1 MEHSKKDYLLLDK
14 KYSWHPLFQHSLL
27 ETQEL
32 MLITEAHGTTVVDSE
47 GNEYLD
53 AFSGLWNVNIG
64 YSRHEVA
71 QAVYEQMKQLSY
83 YPQTQVTIPPVLLAE
98 QLISLLK
105 SSPSSKSENDLN
117 RVVFVNSGS
126 EANET
131 ALKMVRQYG
140 LQKYQGQNR
149 YKVISLYRGYHGFTY
164 GAISASGQT
173 PRRRKFEPLLPGFC
187 HVHPPYCYRC
197 AYSLSYP
204 ECDIACANVIERT
217 IQAEGTDTVIAV
229 MVEPIIGGG
238 GVIVPPDEYLPKL
251 RDICDRYEILLILD
265 EVITGFGRTGTLF
278 AHQRCSLRSPTP
290 SAYGSLRSPT
300 PSAYGNVQPDIITLA
315 KGISSGYLPL
325 GACVAKEHI
334 FEAFTGKPEDRLEF
348 AQVSTYGG
356 HPVCC
361 AAGLANLKIM
371 LEEKMCENAEQVG
384 NYLMSQLKELI
395 RLPIVGDI
403 RGKGLIIAIELVE
416 GDKVP
421 LSTAK
426 TKRVQQ
432 LMKEHGI
439 LVGRVSYAADGDEN
453 ILYLAPPL
461 ILTKAEA
468 DKIVAAL
475 NDSLDRV

>member
-1 MEHSKKDYLLLDK
+1 MKHSKEDYLSLDK
-14 KYSWHPLFQHSLL
+14 KHSWHPLFQHSLL
-27 ETQEL
+27 DTQEL

-98 QLISLLK
+98 QLTSLLK
-105 SSPSSKSENDLN
+105 SPPPSEAKSELN

-140 LQKYQGQNR
+140 RQKYAGQNR

-173 PRRRKFEPLLPGFC
+173 PRRRKFEPLMPGFC

-197 AYSLSYP
+197 AYGLSYP
-204 ECDIACANVIERT
+204 ECNIACAGAIERT
-217 IQAEGTDTVIAV
+217 IQSEGPDTVIAV
-229 MVEPIIGGG
+229 ILEPIIGGG

-251 RDICDRYEILLILD
+251 RDICDRYEVLLILD
-265 EVITGFGRTGTLF
+265 EVITGFGRTGALF
-278 AHQRCSLRSPTP
+278 AHQRW
-290 SAYGSLRSPT
+290 
-300 PSAYGNVQPDIITLA
+300 NVQPDIVTLA

-325 GACVAKEHI
+325 GACVAKEDI
-334 FEAFTGKPEDRLEF
+334 FEAFSGRPEDRMEF

-361 AAGLANLKIM
+361 AAGLANLKI
-371 LEEKMCENAEQVG
+371 LVEEKLWENAEQVG
-384 NYLMSQLKELI
+384 NYLMNQLKELTH
-395 RLPIVGDI
+395 LPIVGDV

-416 GDKVP
+416 DGKTP
-421 LSTAK
+421 LSTAR
-426 TKRVQQ
+426 TKQVQQ

-439 LVGRVSYAADGDEN
+439 FIGRVSYAADGDEN

-461 ILTKAEA
+461 ILTRTEA
-468 DKIVAAL
+468 DEIVAAL
-475 NDSLDRV
+475 NDSLNRV

>member
-1 MEHSKKDYLLLDK
+1 
-14 KYSWHPLFQHSLL
+14 
-27 ETQEL
+27 

-64 YSRHEVA
+64 YSRREVA
-71 QAVYEQMKQLSY
+71 EAVYEQMKQLSY

-98 QLISLLK
+98 QIISLLK
-105 SSPSSKSENDLN
+105 SSTANEITLN

-140 LQKYQGQNR
+140 RQKYEGQNR

-173 PRRRKFEPLLPGFC
+173 PRRRKFEPLMPGFV

-197 AYSLSYP
+197 AYGLSYP
-204 ECDIACANVIERT
+204 ECHLACADAIEST
-217 IQAEGTDTVIAV
+217 IQFEGPDTVAALI
-229 MVEPIIGGG
+229 VEPIIGGG

-278 AHQRCSLRSPTP
+278 SHQRW
-290 SAYGSLRSPT
+290 
-300 PSAYGNVQPDIITLA
+300 NVQPDILTLA

-325 GACVAKEHI
+325 GACIASEQI
-334 FEAFTGKPEDRLEF
+334 FEVFRGKPEDKSEF
-348 AQVSTYGG
+348 AQVITYGG
-356 HPVCC
+356 HPACC

-371 LEEKMCENAEQVG
+371 LAEKMCENAEQVG
-384 NYLMSQLKELI
+384 NYLMSQLKELT
-395 RLPIVGDI
+395 RLPIVGEL
-403 RGKGLIIAIELVE
+403 RGKGLMIAIELVE
-416 GDKVP
+416 NGKTP
-421 LSTAK
+421 LSTVK

-432 LMKEHGI
+432 LMKERGI
-439 LVGRVSYAADGDEN
+439 FTGRVSYAADGEEN
-453 ILYLAPPL
+453 IIYLAPPL

-468 DKIVAAL
+468 DRIILAL
-475 NDSLDRV
+475 NDSLGKVS